1 MKLKFNTDVILKR
14 SPLQRG
20 LILLVFNVIIAAA
33 GFFLFIS
40 PTIDEAVVLTEELDK
55 LNAKIEESRTI
66 AADIAKFKREMLVLE
81 AKLKEALSKLPNEK
95 EIPDLL
101 ESISDAVKEVG
112 LDVFL
117 FKPGKIRKKGFYAE
131 VPVNMT
137 VKGGYESLYEF
148 SDRMAKLPRIVNI
161 GSLNIKAPK
170 KGFSPILETKL
181 VVMTFM
187 FVPPSAPSKKKK
199 KGRR

>member
-1 MKLKFNTDVILKR
+1 MNLKINTDVILKR
-14 SPLQRG
+14 SPLQRV
-20 LILLVFNVIIAAA
+20 LILVVINIIIAAA
-33 GFFLFIS
+33 GFFLLIS
-40 PTIDEAVVLTEELDK
+40 PKAEEATELTVELDQ
-55 LNAKIEESRTI
+55 LNRKIEESRTI
-66 AADIAKFKREMLVLE
+66 ASDIERFKREKKGLE
-81 AKLKEALSKLPNEK
+81 AKLKLALGKLPNEK

-101 ESISDAVKEVG
+101 DSISDAVKEVG
-112 LDVFL
+112 LDVYL

-161 GSLNIKAPK
+161 EGIKIK
-170 KGFSPILETKL
+170 SKTRGLSPELETNL

-187 FVPPSAPSKKKK
+187 FVPPAPPKKK
-199 KGRR
+199 RRR

>member
-1 MKLKFNTDVILKR
+1 MALNLKLNTDVILKR
-14 SPLQRG
+14 SPLQRV
-20 LILLVFNVIIAAA
+20 LILIVVNVVIAAL
-33 GFFLFIS
+33 GFFFLIS
-40 PTIDEAVVLTEELDK
+40 PAIDEASLLTEELDK

-66 AADIAKFKREMLVLE
+66 AADIAKYKREKIALE
-81 AKLKEALSKLPNEK
+81 KKLQSALSKLPNEK

-131 VPVNMT
+131 VPVNM
-137 VKGGYESLYEF
+137 VVSGGYESLYEF

-161 GSLNIKAPK
+161 GSLSIKSPK
-170 KGFSPILETKL
+170 TGFSPILETNL

-187 FVPPSAPSKKKK
+187 FVPQSAPAKK
-199 KGRR
+199 RR

>member
-1 MKLKFNTDVILKR
+1 MALKLKLNTDVILKR
-14 SPLQRG
+14 SPLQRV
-20 LILLVFNVIIAAA
+20 LILVVINIIIAAL
-33 GFFLFIS
+33 GFFFLIS
-40 PTIDEAVVLTEELDK
+40 PSIDQATLLTEELDK

-66 AADIAKFKREMLVLE
+66 AADIAKYKREKVVLE
-81 AKLKEALSKLPNEK
+81 KKLESALSKLPNEK

-131 VPVNMT
+131 VPVNMI
-137 VKGGYESLYEF
+137 VSGGYESLYEF

-161 GSLNIKAPK
+161 GSLNIKSLKTGFAPK
-170 KGFSPILETKL
+170 LETNL

-187 FVPPSAPSKKKK
+187 FVPQSAPPK
-199 KGRR
+199 

>member
-1 MKLKFNTDVILKR
+1 MKIKINTDVILKR
-14 SPLQRG
+14 PPLQRG
-20 LILLVFNVIIAAA
+20 LILVVFNIIIAAI
-33 GFFLFIS
+33 GYFLLIS
-40 PTIDEAVVLTEELDK
+40 PTIEEAAKLTEELDK
-55 LNAKIEESRTI
+55 LTAKIEESRTI
-66 AADIAKFKREMLVLE
+66 AADIAKYKREMAALELKLV
-81 AKLKEALSKLPNEK
+81 EALSKLPNEK

-131 VPVNMT
+131 VPVSMT
-137 VKGGYESLYEF
+137 VSGGYESLYEF

-161 GSLNIKAPK
+161 GSLKITGPK
-170 KGFSPILETKL
+170 KGGFSPKLETNL

-187 FVPPSAPSKKKK
+187 FVPQAPPK
-199 KGRR
+199 

>member
-1 MKLKFNTDVILKR
+1 MKLKLNTDVILKR
-14 SPLQRG
+14 SPLQR
-20 LILLVFNVIIAAA
+20 ILALVVINIIIGAI
-33 GFFLFIS
+33 GFFMLIS
-40 PTIDEAVVLTEELDK
+40 PKIDEVTALTVELDE
-55 LNAKIEESRTI
+55 LNQKIEESRTI
-66 AADIAKFKREMLVLE
+66 AADIERYKREKKALQ
-81 AKLKEALSKLPNEK
+81 AKLKMALGKLPNEK

-101 ESISDAVKEVG
+101 DSISDAVKEVG

-137 VKGGYESLYEF
+137 VKGGYESLFEF

-161 GSLNIKAPK
+161 EGLKIKSKSRGLTPD
-170 KGFSPILETKL
+170 LETNL

-187 FVPPSAPSKKKK
+187 FVPPAPKKKK
-199 KGRR
+199 RGRR

>member
-1 MKLKFNTDVILKR
+1 MNLKINTDVILKR
-14 SPLQRG
+14 SPLQRV
-20 LILLVFNVIIAAA
+20 LILVVINIIIGAL
-33 GFFLFIS
+33 GFFLLIS
-40 PTIDEAVVLTEELDK
+40 PKIDEVTALTVELDE
-55 LNAKIEESRTI
+55 LNQKIEESRTI
-66 AADIAKFKREMLVLE
+66 ASDIERYKREKKALQ
-81 AKLKEALSKLPNEK
+81 AKLKLALGKLPNEK

-161 GSLNIKAPK
+161 EGIKIKSKSRGLAPE
-170 KGFSPILETKL
+170 LETNL

-187 FVPPSAPSKKKK
+187 FVPPAPPKKK
-199 KGRR
+199 RRR

>member
-1 MKLKFNTDVILKR
+1 MNLKFNTDVILKR

-20 LILLVFNVIIAAA
+20 LILVVINVIIAAI
-33 GFFLFIS
+33 GFFMLIS
-40 PTIDEAVVLTEELDK
+40 PAIEEAVVLTEELDK
-55 LNAKIEESRTI
+55 LNAKIDESRTI
-66 AADIAKFKREMLVLE
+66 AADIAKYKREMAALELKLV
-81 AKLKEALSKLPNEK
+81 EALSKLPNEK

-112 LDVFL
+112 LNVFL
-117 FKPGKIRKKGFYAE
+117 FKPGKVRKKGFYAE

-137 VKGGYESLYEF
+137 VQGGYESLYEF

-161 GSLNIKAPK
+161 GSLNIKSPK
-170 KGFSPILETKL
+170 KSFSPILETKL

-187 FVPPSAPSKKKK
+187 FIPPEPPSKKKK
-199 KGRR
+199 RR